1 MTRRSSI
8 RVAGFALAAFAW
20 VGCDSTDTILQAVD
34 PDLINPPDTRS
45 AEGAQALYFGAMD
58 RLRQITGGTGGE
70 GSSWLFGG
78 LLADEWSTSSTFVQ
92 NDETD
97 RRSIQTNNGTVT
109 GMYRALARARTS
121 ANQAIALLREFR
133 PTETTR
139 IAEMYFVRGFAE
151 MQLAS
156 DFCNGL
162 ALSDG
167 TGEVIIYGQ
176 QMTVAEV
183 FAIAEASFDSAI
195 ALVPGTAAAEVTVNR
210 AARIGKARALLG
222 LGSSAQRIAAG
233 VLVANIP
240 TTYSYSVTYA
250 TTSGDLTLWAQ
261 PASARRYSVG
271 DSVEGNARN
280 LLVANAIPFFSAADP
295 RVPARYTVS
304 ANGRDTTRSQDGL
317 TFSRT
322 TTLWGRS
329 TTTPVVSGVDARM
342 IEAEGLLESGDVT
355 GWLAIH
361 NALRAAPPTLGTIT
375 PAAMP
380 AFTDPGTPA
389 GRVDRHFREKAF
401 WTFSRGQRLGDMRR
415 LIRQYGRAPNT
426 VFPVGVHFRG
436 GNYGVDVNLP
446 VPQAEQNNP
455 NVGTDKATCTNRD
468 A

>member
-1 MTRRSSI
+1 MTQRPFRI
-8 RVAGFALAAFAW
+8 GAIALLLAGCT
-20 VGCDSTDTILQAVD
+20 GTDTILEAVD

-45 AEGAQALYFGAMD
+45 AEGAQAIYFGALD

-70 GSSWLFGG
+70 GSTWLFGG

-97 RRSIQTNNGTVT
+97 QRSIQINNGTVT

-121 ANQAIALLREFR
+121 ANQAMALLREFR
-133 PTETTR
+133 PTELTR
-139 IAEMYFVRGFAE
+139 IGEMYFVRGWAE

-167 TGEVIIYGQ
+167 SGEIIVYGQ

-183 FAIAEASFDSAI
+183 FAIADASFDSAI
-195 ALVPGTAAAEVTVNR
+195 ALVPGTAAAEVNVNR

-233 VLVANIP
+233 ALVANIP
-240 TTYSYSVTYA
+240 TSYAYNVTFLV
-250 TTSGDLTLWAQ
+250 TSGDLTLWAQ
-261 PASARRYSVG
+261 PFSSRRYSVG
-271 DSVEGNARN
+271 DSLEGNGRN
-280 LLVANAIPFFSAADP
+280 LLVANAIPFFAAQDP

-329 TTTPVVSGVDARM
+329 TPTPVASGIDARM
-342 IEAEGLLESGDVT
+342 IEAEGLLESGDAP

-361 NALRAAPPTLGTIT
+361 NALRAAPPVVGAIT
-375 PAAMP
+375 PAVLP
-380 AFTDPGTPA
+380 ALADPGTAA
-389 GRVDRHFREKAF
+389 GRVSLHFREKAF

-415 LIRQYGRAPNT
+415 LIRQYGRTEAT
-426 VFPVGVHFRG
+426 VFPTGVHFRG
-436 GNYGVDVNLP
+436 GNYGSDVNLP

-455 NVGTDKATCTNRD
+455 NVGVDRATCTDRLP
-468 A
+468 